1 MAVLVGQCRAS
12 RARSTRIHHFG
23 WVNVHVCKKQQ
34 QLMCLST
41 EHTDCLASVPQ
52 LMQGGL
58 QGSMALDGDM
68 QAGSQMRHSLRT
80 HAGFC
85 SGGACHVFAALV
97 DEFGST
103 LQGDN
108 ETNCM
113 SSILAYLNG
122 AGGSGHA
129 RITSFFFWRA
139 RMLPGLGLG

>member
-1 MAVLVGQCRAS
+1 
-12 RARSTRIHHFG
+12 
-23 WVNVHVCKKQQ
+23 
-34 QLMCLST
+34 
-41 EHTDCLASVPQ
+41 
-52 LMQGGL
+52 MQGGL

-139 RMLPGLGLG
+139 RMLSGLGLG